1 MSTSARN
8 TERAGRRDRWW
19 LAGVCGAFGA
29 LSLAVV
35 HPGLPLGWDELV
47 YASRF
52 APYGPETPF
61 SAPRTRGVPL
71 LIAPVAAVGHSVP
84 LLRCYLTVAA
94 ALSLYLGFLPWLRA
108 VARRGVVPLAAALYS
123 SVWFALFYAGA
134 AMPNH
139 YVAMGLTAALG
150 CCVPAPGAAPPYGTG
165 ARPGASVA
173 SAAAPGSGPG
183 CGPVRD
189 RARTWAAVAAALA
202 AATLIRPNDTVWP
215 VGVLLGAALWTRLD
229 PGRRKPGPGGSR
241 PGRPPRSRA
250 PVSTSA
256 PVPAPGVALAA
267 TVGVLLGLLP
277 WAVEARL
284 RFGSVLERVR
294 AAGDIQGG
302 MHLHLSLDTVFR
314 HAAALD
320 GPLLCRPCEGV
331 TVGWASAAW
340 WLLIPPLVALG
351 VNTARKEGRTALA
364 VLPAAAAAA
373 VAVPY
378 LFFMDYAAPRFLLP
392 TYALLAPVAALGVCG
407 ALRRARAA
415 RKLRLLVPLAATVAL
430 LHLGFQLHQLDLHSG
445 IQAAARQDWQRMERV
460 LRAHGVRPPCVL
472 DGNSATIPVAHT
484 AGCRPAA
491 QGHRYAQGHPP
502 AEGRPQALVL
512 RGAPLPA
519 WAARADWRLHP
530 VPHTYNPGW
539 RVAVPPPTVLGAPR
553 RPSGGRLP
561 DAQSSDPVTA
571 GEDAAHGRARTR

>member
-1 MSTSARN
+1 MPTSARN
-8 TERAGRRDRWW
+8 AERVGRRDRWW

-94 ALSLYLGFLPWLRA
+94 ALALYLGFLPWLRA

-139 YVAMGLTAALG
+139 YVAMGLTAAFG
-150 CCVPAPGAAPPYGTG
+150 CCVPAPGSASSTGPGTATATGTG
-165 ARPGASVA
+165 
-173 SAAAPGSGPG
+173 GP
-183 CGPVRD
+183 GPVR
-189 RARTWAAVAAALA
+189 RRTRTWAAVAVALA
-202 AATLIRPNDTVWP
+202 VATLIRPNDTVWP
-215 VGVLLGAALWTRLD
+215 FAVLLGAAVWTRLG
-229 PGRRKPGPGGSR
+229 PARRKPGPGGSK

-250 PVSTSA
+250 PASTSA

-267 TVGVLLGLLP
+267 TAGVLLGLLP

-284 RFGSVLERVR
+284 RFGGVLERVR

-340 WLLIPPLVALG
+340 WLLIPPLLALG
-351 VNTARKEGRTALA
+351 VDEAHREGRTALA
-364 VLPAAAAAA
+364 ILPTAAAAA

-472 DGNSATIPVAHT
+472 AGNSSTIPVAHT

-491 QGHRYAQGHPP
+491 RGHP
-502 AEGRPQALVL
+502 AAGGRPHALVL

-530 VPHTYNPGW
+530 VPDTYNPGW
-539 RVAVPPPTVLGAPR
+539 RVAVPPPTVLGAPPHPPGH
-553 RPSGGRLP
+553 RPPGGGSP
-561 DAQSSDPVTA
+561 DPVTA
-571 GEDAAHGRARTR
+571 AEDAARGRGRTP